1 MTKTIEFTE
10 MDGSAY
16 WETEKLPVGRYRI
29 IENRDGTF
37 ESILWFKGFED
48 IQPPD
53 NWYGCLGG
61 YIFLGREIRHWDS
74 AKAVCEQHYNR
85 EDVML
90 KVKKL

>member
-1 MTKTIEFTE
+1 MSQKTETKSRSCPTCKTQNPDKGRSF
-10 MDGSAY
+10 DGRRA
-16 WETEKLPVGRYRI
+16 YRI

-48 IQPPD
+48 IRLPD
-53 NWYGCLGG
+53 NWYDCRGG

-85 EDVML
+85 QAEN
-90 KVKKL
+90 